1 MTASKNMIENRIA
14 AIEEWGK
21 DGKLN
26 GELFMYSLGEYG
38 FLKEL
43 AEIESKEAGIAD
55 QALTKLAR
63 ETRTQGNQITKAL
76 RMANKL
82 ANAIEDMKYDC
93 DGEVYQ
99 AIVKIIDVLAE

>member
-1 MTASKNMIENRIA
+1 MTATKNMIENRIA

-21 DGKLN
+21 NGELN

-43 AEIESKEAGIAD
+43 AEIENEESGIAD
-55 QALTKLAR
+55 EALTKLAR
-63 ETRTQGNQITKAL
+63 QTRTQEVQIAKAL